1 MSFTTTHRYGAMDR
15 DPPMEQ
21 LPTLLAELDER
32 PEDTEHGSVALT
44 HESEWSMSVARG
56 GYVILE
62 HLENGGERH
71 MHAVAANDIIRMWHL
86 LAGGRIE
93 DLLAMA
99 WSPGYE

>member
-1 MSFTTTHRYGAMDR
+1 MSFTVTHRYGAMDR

-56 GYVILE
+56 GYVIIE
-62 HLENGGERH
+62 HLESGGERH
-71 MHAVAANDIIRMWHL
+71 MSAIAANDIIRMWHL
-86 LAGGRIE
+86 LAEGRIE